1 MNFNELVINRRSI
14 RKYKD
19 EIVPHDI
26 LLKIIDD
33 STYAP
38 SSGNEQPWEFII
50 VSDKSLMKQISD
62 DCKNTLL
69 ERINSNPDDY
79 AKKYKA
85 VLSREEY
92 NIFYNA
98 PSVIFIVGSKNLKN
112 TEVNCTLSASYLM
125 FSAANEGLGSCWIS
139 FGKFISDIKIKEKLG
154 LTDENFIVAPIIVG
168 YPDDNPVK
176 PNRNTLK
183 IKIVE
188 S

>member
-1 MNFNELVINRRSI
+1 MNFDELVIKRRSN

-19 EIVPHDI
+19 EKVSNKL
-26 LLKIIDD
+26 LLKLIGD

-50 VSDKSLMKQISD
+50 VSDKSLMKKISD

-85 VLSREEY
+85 VLSREKY

-98 PSVIFIVGSKNLKN
+98 PSVIFIIGLKNLKN
-112 TEVNCTLSASYLM
+112 TEVNCTLAANYLM
-125 FSAANEGLGSCWIS
+125 FSAANNGLGSCWIS
-139 FGKFISDIKIKEKLG
+139 FGKFIKD
-154 LTDENFIVAPIIVG
+154 
-168 YPDDNPVK
+168 
-176 PNRNTLK
+176 
-183 IKIVE
+183 
-188 S
+188 